1 MSGEYATIA
10 DMTAEELLVDMVRTD
25 IPEQRRTRLRERLV
39 EMHQPVAVEIARR
52 YRNRGEPMDDL
63 LQAAYLGLVKA
74 INGFDAELGHD
85 FRGYAV
91 VTMTGEVKR
100 HFRDRTWAIRVPRV
114 YQERRSE
121 LNRLTSELTHILGRS
136 PTVAELAAE
145 MRLPEDEV
153 LMSLD
158 ASAAYSAL
166 SLDAPVGGD
175 DGDAPCLGDL
185 IADYDESLNVLID
198 AQAVKPLIEAL
209 PSREKHILLL
219 RFHGN
224 LTQAEIAAEFGI
236 SQMHVSR
243 ILRAVLHQLRERL
256 NAPAGRGGQA
266 AGTPLPYQRRITR
279 RTRHR
284 TGSRPATPRRLSPS
298 PDTR

>member
-1 MSGEYATIA
+1 MIVETAKIT

-25 IPEQRRTRLRERLV
+25 ISEQRRTRLRERLV
-39 EMHQPVAVEIARR
+39 ELHRALAVEIARR
-52 YRNRGEPMDDL
+52 YRNRGEPAEDL

-74 INGFDAELGHD
+74 INGFDAGLGHD

-100 HFRDRTWAIRVPRV
+100 HFRDRTWAMRVPRV

-121 LNRLTSELTHILGRS
+121 LNRLTGELTQLLGRS
-136 PTVAELAAE
+136 PTIAELAAG
-145 MRLPEDEV
+145 MRLSEEEV
-153 LMSLD
+153 LVSLD
-158 ASAAYSAL
+158 ASAAYSTL
-166 SLDAPVGGD
+166 SLDAPVGSD

-185 IADYDESLNVLID
+185 IADRDESLTVLID
-198 AQAVKPLIEAL
+198 AQAVKPLIDAL
-209 PSREKHILLL
+209 PAREKHILLL

-224 LTQAEIAAEFGI
+224 LTQAEIAVEFGI

-256 NAPAGRGGQA
+256 DTPAGPECRA
-266 AGTPLPYQRRITR
+266 TDPPLP
-279 RTRHR
+279 
-284 TGSRPATPRRLSPS
+284 SRPRTTRPLRPPTSRRPPARSPR
-298 PDTR
+298 